1 MDLDPTACL
10 FVGQELKGEKT
21 GNYKEQDP
29 PPTRQWG
36 SIRRKGSAGTPPS
49 PWSGGHFGRRGMIY
63 FHQQSFLDADSF

>member
-36 SIRRKGSAGTPPS
+36 SIRRKVLEL
-49 PWSGGHFGRRGMIY
+49 HRRLG
-63 FHQQSFLDADSF
+63 LVDTLEEEE